1 MVAARDDLDEFISL
15 CRDCLAGLRGELA
28 LLSYHNTNVKYS
40 PQKAYMSNIY
50 SVATSYTS
58 IALSDSCIIELTPVC
73 QAKAKGKITIFLSL
87 EY

>member
-28 LLSYHNTNVKYS
+28 LLSYRNTNVKYS
-40 PQKAYMSNIY
+40 TQKAYMSNIY

-58 IALSDSCIIELTPVC
+58 ITLSDACIIELTPVC
-73 QAKAKGKITIFLSL
+73 QAKEKITIFLSL